1 MPQLP
6 NSTATSRLQTIISHL
21 SIASP
26 TPQMPPIT
34 CHVLDTASGA
44 PAASV
49 PVTLSLLSPSVA
61 ALSSSPEP
69 TQVAMASTNA
79 DGRITA
85 WSSDFKIENGQVY
98 KLRFETWEYFKGNTF
113 FPYVEVTF
121 VVNMEKDGRD
131 HYHVPVLLAPWSYS
145 TYRGS

>member
-1 MPQLP
+1 MQQLP
-6 NSTATSRLQTIISHL
+6 NSTATSRLQTIASHL
-21 SIASP
+21 PATSSVIK
-26 TPQMPPIT
+26 MPPIT

-44 PAASV
+44 PAAQV
-49 PVTLSLLSPSVA
+49 PVTLTLLSPSVA
-61 ALSSSPEP
+61 ALASSPEA
-69 TQVAMASTNA
+69 TQIATASTNT

-85 WSSDFKIENGQVY
+85 WSSDFTIENGQVY

-121 VVNMEKDGRD
+121 VVNMEKDGRN

>member
-1 MPQLP
+1 
-6 NSTATSRLQTIISHL
+6 
-21 SIASP
+21 
-26 TPQMPPIT
+26 MPPIT
-34 CHVLDTASGA
+34 CHVLDTSSGA

-49 PVTLSLLSPSVA
+49 PVTLSLLSPSVS
-61 ALSSSPEP
+61 ALLASSASSASE
-69 TQVAMASTNA
+69 VATATTNS

-85 WSSDFKIENGQVY
+85 WSSDFSIENGQVY
-98 KLRFETWEYFKGNTF
+98 KLRFETWEYFNGNTF

>member
-1 MPQLP
+1 
-6 NSTATSRLQTIISHL
+6 
-21 SIASP
+21 
-26 TPQMPPIT
+26 MPPIT
-34 CHVLDTASGA
+34 CHVLDTSSGA

-49 PVTLSLLSPSVA
+49 PVTLSLIAPSVA
-61 ALSSSPEP
+61 ALSSSPEAQSIA
-69 TQVAMASTNA
+69 TATTNS
-79 DGRITA
+79 DGRIAA

-98 KLRFETWEYFKGNTF
+98 KLKFETWDYFKGKTF

-121 VVNMEKDGRD
+121 VVNMEKDGRE

>member
-1 MPQLP
+1 MSSAARLHAVTSHITA
-6 NSTATSRLQTIISHL
+6 STHK
-21 SIASP
+21 P
-26 TPQMPPIT
+26 KMPPIT
-34 CHVLDTASGA
+34 CHVLDTSSGA
-44 PAASV
+44 PAATI
-49 PVTLSLLSPSVA
+49 PVTLTLLSPSVA
-61 ALSSSPEP
+61 ALADSSAPAP
-69 TQVAMASTNA
+69 QTVASATTNS
-79 DGRITA
+79 DGRIAA

-121 VVNMEKDGRD
+121 VVDMAKDGRE

>member
-1 MPQLP
+1 MSL
-6 NSTATSRLQTIISHL
+6 NSTATSRLQA
-21 SIASP
+21 IASHFP
-26 TPQMPPIT
+26 ATSPAPRMPPIT
-34 CHVLDTASGA
+34 CHVLDTSSGA

-49 PVTLSLLSPSVA
+49 PVTLTLLSPSVG

-69 TQVAMASTNA
+69 TQIATGSTNS